1 MIKRIGSATLILS
14 SILALSACSSKEI
27 KFTSD
32 DGVTTTVNNESVTT
46 LLFNIDDAVKA
57 YDEWLVRLQK
67 GLVECVR
74 DFPNKQM
81 CNDEYQKAITE
92 KTAERDQ
99 ISSMPKISI
108 IQYESKSVNSQGK
121 ATSSTGQ
128 SVACLPA
135 MDSTDQS
142 TWENIIDSVYD
153 LTDSNLKNL
162 SYNIGNNKQSIDS
175 LLCDKYSR

>member
-1 MIKRIGSATLILS
+1 MIKRIGSATLILT

-46 LLFNIDDAVKA
+46 SLFNKDNAVKA

-67 GLVECVR
+67 GLEECVS

-99 ISSMPKISI
+99 ISSMPKITIVQYQSQSI
-108 IQYESKSVNSQGK
+108 NAQGE
-121 ATSSTGQ
+121 ATSSTDQ

-135 MDSTDQS
+135 MDSTEQS
-142 TWENIIDSVYD
+142 TWENIIDSVND
-153 LTDSNLKNL
+153 LTDSDLKNL
-162 SYNIGNNKQSIDS
+162 SYSIGNNKESIDS
-175 LLCDKYSR
+175 LLCDKYSK